1 MASLLNTCSVLFFI
15 CFLLYAL
22 AEPPYKPGEN
32 EWFSNDPLTLY
43 YQKLMAKP
51 PGKPCN
57 GTTTNNN
64 NNNNN
69 NKNNRG
75 APVPTKDLPQPQKMM
90 KLKMKPKTEVEEK
103 KEGQ

>member
-1 MASLLNTCSVLFFI
+1 MASLLNTCSILFFI
-15 CFLLYAL
+15 CFILYSL

-32 EWFSNDPLTLY
+32 EWFSKRPFSHGTTKNY
-43 YQKLMAKP
+43 GREKI
-51 PGKPCN
+51 KPCN

-64 NNNNN
+64 N
-69 NKNNRG
+69 KKQQQRG
-75 APVPTKDLPQPQKMM
+75 APVPTKDVPQPQKMM

>member
-1 MASLLNTCSVLFFI
+1 MVSLLNTCSVVFFI
-15 CFLLYAL
+15 IFLMYSL

-43 YQKLMAKP
+43 YQKWMAEP

-64 NNNNN
+64 NNN
-69 NKNNRG
+69 RG
-75 APVPTKDLPQPQKMM
+75 APMPTKDGPQQQK
-90 KLKMKPKTEVEEK
+90 KLKTKAEEEEEK
-103 KEGQ
+103 KE

>member
-15 CFLLYAL
+15 FFLLYAL

-57 GTTTNNN
+57 VITTNNN
-64 NNNNN
+64 NN
-69 NKNNRG
+69 RG
-75 APVPTKDLPQPQKMM
+75 AAMPTKDGPQQQK
-90 KLKMKPKTEVEEK
+90 KLKTKAEEEEEK
-103 KEGQ
+103 KE

>member
-1 MASLLNTCSVLFFI
+1 MASLLNTCSILFFI
-15 CFLLYAL
+15 CFILYSL

-32 EWFSNDPLTLY
+32 EWFSNDPLTRY
-43 YQKLMAKP
+43 YQKLWEGKI
-51 PGKPCN
+51 KPCN

-64 NNNNN
+64 NKNN
-69 NKNNRG
+69 NNRG
-75 APVPTKDLPQPQKMM
+75 APVPTKDVPQPQKMM